1 MCQKTYVCLN
11 EIQDVNVNVFM
22 GNKYPIEIL
31 KREKNQMY
39 DFYILVLKC
48 FHILAER
55 SSPSRSLIKTENF
68 KTKH

>member
-31 KREKNQMY
+31 KREK
-39 DFYILVLKC
+39 IKC
-48 FHILAER
+48 MIF
-55 SSPSRSLIKTENF
+55 TF
-68 KTKH
+68 WF